1 MGSFSEYTAA
11 MVRLRR
17 LTGIGYAVAM
27 DSARAGN
34 ASLQIVTF
42 LPNGTSHVSH
52 VAGPMP
58 FSMVADVVTRAEAA
72 AAAAAAEAGGGR
84 REVCAAAV
92 AAIG

>member
-72 AAAAAAEAGGGR
+72 AAAAAEAGGGR